1 MIPTSWRKM
10 SEMTW
15 KGPDDGCARV
25 LSSTQSDGKTVRGY
39 SAEVTGPL
47 RATQQ
52 EAIRDAERAIWA
64 FGKAPEQCTADP
76 VDSLAFAI
84 YQHTSE
90 DTLDDAGR
98 ARYRRAAEVALQI
111 ARGTTPD
118 REALARA
125 LYTECETDRS
135 QKWSARHPGAS
146 AAAPVWDR
154 CIPEIREDWLSI
166 ADTAIRM
173 VPTMTSDDLDRVKA
187 QTDRLEALLVRVR
200 ASVDYEDGIEQT
212 DDDLIEHLDGI
223 MARLEMAERM
233 VLDVSPRDATD
244 LRSQLNEAACK
255 IAEVEKDRDGWRQTA
270 KKIDEGL
277 TFNVN
282 LRDRML
288 AAAGYASA
296 DLEAGVQWIA
306 HLKSEVRIAGD
317 RLAVVGRKVAQ
328 VEKDRAEDQREIRI
342 AHEFLDTANVPRMA
356 GGLPDRICR
365 LYERCESQS
374 RDKLL
379 AQRQR
384 DRAEAERDRLRDEVE
399 RLREQAKLTEQQQ
412 AASDRDD
419 PISVLIAD
427 YEARI
432 GVLEAI
438 DKRRTHALGILSLEL
453 AEALGVKKVT
463 S

>member
-10 SEMTW
+10 SELTW

-25 LSSTQSDGKTVRGY
+25 MTSMQSDQMTVRGF
-39 SAEVTGPL
+39 SAEVSGPL

-64 FGKAPEQCTADP
+64 FEKAPEQCTADP

-111 ARGTTPD
+111 VA
-118 REALARA
+118 
-125 LYTECETDRS
+125 
-135 QKWSARHPGAS
+135 GA
-146 AAAPVWDR
+146 
-154 CIPEIREDWLSI
+154 E
-166 ADTAIRM
+166 
-173 VPTMTSDDLDRVKA
+173 
-187 QTDRLEALLVRVR
+187 
-200 ASVDYEDGIEQT
+200 
-212 DDDLIEHLDGI
+212 
-223 MARLEMAERM
+223 
-233 VLDVSPRDATD
+233 DATD
-244 LRSQLNEAACK
+244 LRHQLNEAFCK
-255 IAEVEKDRDGWRQTA
+255 IAEVEKDRDEWRETA
-270 KKIDEGL
+270 KKIDDGL

-282 LRDRML
+282 LRGRML
-288 AAAGYASA
+288 AAAGYDGT
-296 DLEAGVQWIA
+296 DLEAGVRHIA
-306 HLKSEVRIAGD
+306 DLKNDLKVARD
-317 RLAVVGRKVAQ
+317 RLAINGRKIDQ
-328 VEKDRAEDQREIRI
+328 VEHERDEARREIKK
-342 AHEFLDTANVPRMA
+342 AHEFFDTANVPRMA

-399 RLREQAKLTEQQQ
+399 RLREQVKLTEKQR

-419 PISVLIAD
+419 AISDLIAD

-432 GVLEAI
+432 GVLEAL
-438 DKRRTHALGILSLEL
+438 DQRRTHTLGILALEL

>member
-282 LRDRML
+282 LRGRML
-288 AAAGYASA
+288 AAAGYDGTDLEDGVRHIA
-296 DLEAGVQWIA
+296 DL
-306 HLKSEVRIAGD
+306 KN
-317 RLAVVGRKVAQ
+317 
-328 VEKDRAEDQREIRI
+328 EIKT